1 MLAALVGVAV
11 EVEEHCLRRLAP
23 DRRELLPIEARIGVD
38 VVGVQFEDAL
48 AIARGAADEVEF

>member
-1 MLAALVGVAV
+1 
-11 EVEEHCLRRLAP
+11 
-23 DRRELLPIEARIGVD
+23 LPIEARIGVD